1 MADVKIKQL
10 GWLGKESNLTMS
22 SKTSGGKYSPL
33 QGDFQR
39 TSKKYVT
46 NKNGFLAEVAE
57 NIPAIDYSESS
68 GGALLLE
75 PQSENIIL
83 ESNDFSYSPS
93 NNGWQYSAPSNFFSI
108 EQSTLSPEGI
118 ENAWRIVK
126 TSGDSDFNLFN
137 QNLGFTTPSAG
148 DYTFSVWYKAPL
160 ATNKSSVTLSFGLGG
175 GGASASFVSTGDWQ
189 RISVTGTF
197 GSGDF
202 ITPTVSNISTNNTIF
217 LYGAQ
222 VEALS
227 YATSYIPTENASVV
241 RSGDLCSGFGHAR
254 YFNSEEGVI
263 YSEFSTEFNDD
274 QLWLS
279 VSNGTTSNFV
289 ALLLQTNGQMVGY
302 SIVGTQQA
310 FIVNDAFNKE
320 DKNKFAFKW
329 KFNDFALWINGV
341 EVGSDNSGN
350 VASEGTYNEFSF
362 SRPDFPF
369 NGTFYGKIFDLQVFD
384 RALTDTELQNL
395 TS

>member
-1 MADVKIKQL
+1 MADVKNKQL

-46 NKNGFLAEVAE
+46 NKDGFLAEVAE

-160 ATNKSSVTLSFGLGG
+160 ATSKSSVTLSFGIGG

-241 RSGDLCSGFGHAR
+241 RSADVCNNFGHAR
-254 YFNSEEGVI
+254 YFNSEEGVLYAEI
-263 YSEFSTEFNDD
+263 EALTELNSSSSSILIGDGSYFGNSLIIQYRAILNTITFKTFSS
-274 QLWLS
+274 S
-279 VSNGTTSNFV
+279 VSTLDNLVIDLDELNKV
-289 ALLLQTNGQMVGY
+289 ALKYKANDC
-302 SIVGTQQA
+302 A
-310 FIVNDAFNKE
+310 FF
-320 DKNKFAFKW
+320 
-329 KFNDFALWINGV
+329 INGV
-341 EVGSDNSGN
+341 KVGVNTSFAG
-350 VASEGTYNEFSF
+350 FSALDRLNF
-362 SRPDFPF
+362 DRGDGGEKFF
-369 NGTFYGKIFDLQVFD
+369 GKVKDLQVFN

>member
-46 NKNGFLAEVAE
+46 NKDGFLAEVAE

-126 TSGDSDFNLFN
+126 TSGDSDFNLF
-137 QNLGFTTPSAG
+137 
-148 DYTFSVWYKAPL
+148 
-160 ATNKSSVTLSFGLGG
+160 
-175 GGASASFVSTGDWQ
+175 
-189 RISVTGTF
+189 
-197 GSGDF
+197 
-202 ITPTVSNISTNNTIF
+202 
-217 LYGAQ
+217 
-222 VEALS
+222 
-227 YATSYIPTENASVV
+227 
-241 RSGDLCSGFGHAR
+241 
-254 YFNSEEGVI
+254 
-263 YSEFSTEFNDD
+263 
-274 QLWLS
+274 
-279 VSNGTTSNFV
+279 
-289 ALLLQTNGQMVGY
+289 
-302 SIVGTQQA
+302 
-310 FIVNDAFNKE
+310 
-320 DKNKFAFKW
+320 
-329 KFNDFALWINGV
+329 ING
-341 EVGSDNSGN
+341 
-350 VASEGTYNEFSF
+350 
-362 SRPDFPF
+362 
-369 NGTFYGKIFDLQVFD
+369 L
-384 RALTDTELQNL
+384 
-395 TS
+395 